1 MEKKK
6 VAINGLGRI
15 GRNTLKIV
23 FDEERDFEIV
33 ALNDLTDAVTLAH
46 LIKYDSCFGRFDK
59 EVEILQDAL
68 LIDGKRVEIFSETDP
83 EKLPWKKLSVD
94 LVIESTGKFSDRKDA
109 LKHIKAG
116 AKKVVLSSMSKDADC
131 VIVMGVNE
139 ETYDPAKHIFVSNA
153 SCTTNCLAPVAKIID
168 REFGIERG
176 LMITVHSYTN
186 DQRILDL
193 PHKDLRRARAANL
206 SLVPTTTGAA
216 RAVAK
221 VLPQLEGKLNGLA
234 MRVPTPTVSVVDV
247 VFDIEKEATVE
258 DINNALKVAADSEM
272 KGILGYTEEP
282 LVSMDF
288 RGDER
293 SSIVDGLSTMVMENK
308 MVKIL
313 SWYDNEWGYSNR
325 LADLVSYVIKQG
337 I

>member
-83 EKLPWKKLSVD
+83 EKLPWKKLGVD

-131 VIVMGVNE
+131 VIVMG
-139 ETYDPAKHIFVSNA
+139 
-153 SCTTNCLAPVAKIID
+153 D
-168 REFGIERG
+168 RKSTR
-176 LMITVHSYTN
+176 
-186 DQRILDL
+186 
-193 PHKDLRRARAANL
+193 
-206 SLVPTTTGAA
+206 
-216 RAVAK
+216 
-221 VLPQLEGKLNGLA
+221 LN
-234 MRVPTPTVSVVDV
+234 
-247 VFDIEKEATVE
+247 
-258 DINNALKVAADSEM
+258 
-272 KGILGYTEEP
+272 
-282 LVSMDF
+282 
-288 RGDER
+288 
-293 SSIVDGLSTMVMENK
+293 SSH
-308 MVKIL
+308 
-313 SWYDNEWGYSNR
+313 
-325 LADLVSYVIKQG
+325 
-337 I
+337 